1 MNNLIERAQKLLREL
16 NNRTVVAQTVITD
29 IKYLPCD
36 YKTDNTLPE
45 LSAMQSFDGKW
56 GGANDTHAWFSFDID
71 APSDNNIRNEVFVD
85 SGVNGWDLSNP
96 QFLVYVDGKIAQGLD
111 TNHCS
116 FIVDSGKHT
125 VYLYAYAGYQI
136 SPLFAADFPLEIF
149 DYNNPLTLSATLQA
163 VDICV
168 ETLANDVFVMLNTL
182 SAIKTNTKQYAD
194 ILNYVNAALNM
205 VDFVGVSAKNFGECC
220 KKAHTYLKNEYFG
233 KYCKRGKTSVSC
245 VGHTHID
252 VAWLWPVRQTREKA
266 QRSFATVLALMDR
279 YPDYKFMSSQC
290 YLYRAVKEEAPELY
304 ERIKQRVAEGRWDVE
319 GAMWLEADCNLIS
332 GESLVRQIL
341 YGKRFMKREFGV
353 DSKVL
358 WLPDVF
364 GYSAALPQ
372 ILKQSGVETFV
383 TSKISWNDTNVLPY
397 DMFRWKGLDGSEVF
411 TYFLTAPAD
420 ANNPKD
426 IHTNYNAIASP
437 VDFLRTYNRMQQK
450 SLTNEVLMDY
460 GYGDGG
466 GGPTAQFIENIGR
479 MQCGAPDFPYTKFER
494 ASDFFARVRKKVY
507 DNPELPRW
515 TGELYLEYHR
525 GTYTSVAKNKRNNRR
540 AEYAL
545 QNLEKL
551 FVLANKLGGV
561 EYPRRW
567 FEEMWQMVLTN
578 QFHDIIPGS
587 SVTEVYN
594 VTDREYAKL
603 FDEEKAHYGRCLS
616 AILPYVSK
624 NCVLNLNSMP
634 IDGYVKDG
642 EKYVYVEG
650 AKGNA
655 VSPVAVKP
663 SNDSVKTS
671 VYTLEN
677 KFFRIKFGRDYDIA
691 EIFDKR
697 AKRNVLRSK
706 AQLKAYEDYP
716 NMYEAW
722 EIRNYY
728 TEKQYE
734 LTFVSVEN
742 IDFGGKKGKRIVK
755 KVGESTVTTDV
766 CLYDYTDRIDFDTTL
781 DWQTPHLLLKTLFPL
796 DVNAHTATCDVQ
808 FGNVARPTTCNNSW
822 DEAKFEFCAHK
833 YVDISEG
840 NFGVAL
846 LNDCKYGY
854 SARDNV
860 LSLTLIKCSTNPSDC
875 VDKGVHKFTYALYPH
890 VGDVRHCDV
899 YKHATLLNN
908 PLVPVD
914 GTAQSNSGVS
924 LVSCD
929 KDNVIV
935 DTVKFAEDDNRVIVR
950 LFENNNCTTN
960 CTLTFGLD
968 VLSAVK
974 CDLLENDGEKV
985 AVRDNKISLTVKPFE
1000 IVSLKLTLK

>member
-1 MNNLIERAQKLLREL
+1 MNNLLERAQKLLREL
-16 NNRTVVAQTVITD
+16 NNRTVVAQTAITD

-45 LSAMQSFDGKW
+45 LSAMQNFGGKW
-56 GGANDTHAWFSFDID
+56 GGANDTHAWFAFDID
-71 APSDNNIRNEVFVD
+71 VPSGDNIRHEVFVD

-111 TNHCS
+111 TNHRS
-116 FIVDSGKHT
+116 FVVGEGKHT

-182 SAIKTNTKQYAD
+182 SAINVNTKQYAD
-194 ILNYVNAALNM
+194 ILRYVNTALNM
-205 VDFVGVSAKNFGECC
+205 VDFVDVGLDDFGKCC

-233 KYCKRGKTSVSC
+233 RYCKRGNTSVSC
-245 VGHTHID
+245 IGHTHID

-279 YPDYKFMSSQC
+279 YPSYKFMSSQC
-290 YLYRAVKEEAPELY
+290 YLYQAVKEEAPELY

-341 YGKRFMKREFGV
+341 YGKRFMKREFGI

-426 IHTNYNAIASP
+426 IHTNYNAIANT

-466 GGPTAQFIENIGR
+466 GGPTAQFIENIER
-479 MQCGAPDFPYTKFER
+479 MQCGAPNFPYTKFER

-540 AEYAL
+540 AEYTL

-561 EYPRRW
+561 EYPRKW

-594 VTDREYAKL
+594 VTDHEYAKL
-603 FDEEKAHYGRCLS
+603 FDEAKAHYDRCMS

-624 NCVLNLNSMP
+624 NCVLNLCSMP
-634 IDGYVKDG
+634 LDGYVNDG
-642 EKYVYVEG
+642 EKFVYVEG

-655 VSPVAVKP
+655 VSPVAAKP

-671 VYTLEN
+671 AYILEN
-677 KFFRIKFGRDYDIA
+677 KFLRIRFDRNYDIV

-697 AKRNVLRSK
+697 AKRNVLKAK
-706 AQLKAYEDYP
+706 AQLRSYEDYP
-716 NMYEAW
+716 NMYDAW
-722 EIRNYY
+722 ELRNYY
-728 TEKQYE
+728 TEKQYDLE
-734 LTFVSVEN
+734 FVSATDV
-742 IDFGGKKGKRIVK
+742 DFGGKKGKRIVK
-755 KVGESTVTTDV
+755 RIGESTVTTDI
-766 CLYDYTDRIDFDTTL
+766 CLYDYVDRIDFDTTL
-781 DWQTPHLLLKTLFPL
+781 DWQTPHLVLKTLFPL

-854 SARDNV
+854 SVRDNV
-860 LSLTLIKCSTNPSDC
+860 LSLTLVKCSTSPSDC
-875 VDKGVHKFTYALYPH
+875 VDKGVHKFTYSLYPH

-899 YKHATLLNN
+899 YKHAAMLNN
-908 PLVPVD
+908 PFVLVD
-914 GTAQSNSGVS
+914 GTAEGGNGVS

-935 DTVKFAEDDNRVIVR
+935 DTVKFAEDDDGVIVR

-968 VLSAVK
+968 VLNAVK
-974 CDLLENDGEKV
+974 CDLLENGGETV
-985 AVRDNKISLTVKPFE
+985 AVRDNKISLNIKPFE

>member
-1 MNNLIERAQKLLREL
+1 MNNLLERAQKLLREL
-16 NNRTVVAQTVITD
+16 NNRTVVAQTAITD

-45 LSAMQSFDGKW
+45 LYAMQNFGGKW
-56 GGANDTHAWFSFDID
+56 GGANDTHAWFAFDID
-71 APSDNNIRNEVFVD
+71 VLSGDNIRHEVFVD

-111 TNHCS
+111 TNHRS
-116 FIVDSGKHT
+116 FVVGEGNHT

-182 SAIKTNTKQYAD
+182 SAINVNTKQYAD
-194 ILNYVNAALNM
+194 ILNYVNTALNM
-205 VDFVGVSAKNFGECC
+205 VDFVDVRLDDFGKCC
-220 KKAHTYLKNEYFG
+220 KKAHTYLKNEYFV
-233 KYCKRGKTSVSC
+233 KYCKRGNTSVSC
-245 VGHTHID
+245 IGHTHID
-252 VAWLWPVRQTREKA
+252 VAWLWPVRQAREKA

-279 YPDYKFMSSQC
+279 YPSYKFMSSQC
-290 YLYRAVKEEAPELY
+290 YLYQAVKEEAPELY

-426 IHTNYNAIASP
+426 IHTNYNAIANP

-450 SLTNEVLMDY
+450 LLTNEVLMDY

-466 GGPTAQFIENIGR
+466 GGPTAQFIENIER
-479 MQCGAPDFPYTKFER
+479 MQCGAPNFPYTKFER
-494 ASDFFARVRKKVY
+494 ASDFFARIRKKVY

-540 AEYAL
+540 AEYSL

-561 EYPRRW
+561 EYPRKW

-603 FDEEKAHYGRCLS
+603 FDEAKAHYDRCMS

-624 NCVLNLNSMP
+624 NCVLNLCSMP
-634 IDGYVKDG
+634 LDGYVKDG
-642 EKYVYVEG
+642 EKFVYVEG

-655 VSPVAVKP
+655 VSPVAAKP

-671 VYTLEN
+671 AYILEN
-677 KFFRIKFGRDYDIA
+677 KFFRIRFDRNYDIE

-697 AKRNVLRSK
+697 AKRNVLKAK
-706 AQLKAYEDYP
+706 AQLRSYEDYA
-716 NMYEAW
+716 NMYDAW
-722 EIRNYY
+722 ELRNYY
-728 TEKQYE
+728 TEKQYDLE
-734 LTFVSVEN
+734 FVSATDV
-742 IDFGGKKGKRIVK
+742 DFGGKKGKRIVK
-755 KVGESTVTTDV
+755 RIGESTVTTDI
-766 CLYDYTDRIDFDTTL
+766 CLYDYVDRIDFDTTL
-781 DWQTPHLLLKTLFPL
+781 DWQTPHLVLKTLFPL

-860 LSLTLIKCSTNPSDC
+860 LSLTLVKCSTSPSDC
-875 VDKGVHKFTYALYPH
+875 VDKGVHKFTYSLYPH

-899 YKHATLLNN
+899 YKHAAMLNN
-908 PLVPVD
+908 PLVLVD
-914 GTAQSNSGVS
+914 GTAEGGNGVS

-935 DTVKFAEDDNRVIVR
+935 DTVKFAEDDDGVIVR
-950 LFENNNCTTN
+950 LFEDNNCTTN

-968 VLSAVK
+968 VLNAVK
-974 CDLLENDGEKV
+974 CDLLENDGKTV
-985 AVRDNKISLTVKPFE
+985 AVRDNKISLTIKPFE

>member
-1 MNNLIERAQKLLREL
+1 MNNLLERAQKLLREL
-16 NNRTVVAQTVITD
+16 NNRTVVAQTAITD

-45 LSAMQSFDGKW
+45 LSAIQNFGGKW
-56 GGANDTHAWFSFDID
+56 GGANDTHAWFAFDID
-71 APSDNNIRNEVFVD
+71 VPSGDNIRHEVFVD

-111 TNHCS
+111 TNHRS
-116 FIVDSGKHT
+116 FVVGEGKHT

-163 VDICV
+163 VDTRV
-168 ETLANDVFVMLNTL
+168 EMLSNDVFVMLNTL
-182 SAIKTNTKQYAD
+182 SAINVNTKQYAD
-194 ILNYVNAALNM
+194 ILRYVNTALNM
-205 VDFVGVSAKNFGECC
+205 VDFVDVRLDDFGKCC

-233 KYCKRGKTSVSC
+233 RYCKRGNASVSC
-245 VGHTHID
+245 IGHTHID

-279 YPDYKFMSSQC
+279 YPSYKFMSSQC
-290 YLYRAVKEEAPELY
+290 YLYQAVKEEAPELY

-341 YGKRFMKREFGV
+341 YGKRFMKREFGI

-426 IHTNYNAIASP
+426 IHTNYNAIANP

-466 GGPTAQFIENIGR
+466 GGPTAQFIENIER
-479 MQCGAPDFPYTKFER
+479 MQCGAPNFPYTKFER

-540 AEYAL
+540 AEYSL

-561 EYPRRW
+561 EYPRKW

-594 VTDREYAKL
+594 VTDHEYAKL
-603 FDEEKAHYGRCLS
+603 FDEAKAHYDRCMS

-642 EKYVYVEG
+642 EKFVYVEG

-655 VSPVAVKP
+655 VSPVAAKP

-671 VYTLEN
+671 AYILEN
-677 KFFRIKFGRDYDIA
+677 KFFRIRFDRNYDIE

-697 AKRNVLRSK
+697 AKRNVLKAK
-706 AQLKAYEDYP
+706 AQLRSYEDYP
-716 NMYEAW
+716 NMYDAW
-722 EIRNYY
+722 ELRNYY
-728 TEKQYE
+728 TEKQYDLE
-734 LTFVSVEN
+734 FVSATDV
-742 IDFGGKKGKRIVK
+742 DFGGKKGKRIVK
-755 KVGESTVTTDV
+755 RIGESTVTTDI
-766 CLYDYTDRIDFDTTL
+766 CLYDYVDRIDFDTTL
-781 DWQTPHLLLKTLFPL
+781 DWQTPHLVLKTLFPL

-854 SARDNV
+854 SVRDNV
-860 LSLTLIKCSTNPSDC
+860 LSLTLVKCSTSPSDC
-875 VDKGVHKFTYALYPH
+875 VDKGVHKFTYSLYPH

-899 YKHATLLNN
+899 YKHAAMLNN
-908 PLVPVD
+908 PLVLVD
-914 GTAQSNSGVS
+914 GTAEGGNGVS

-935 DTVKFAEDDNRVIVR
+935 DTVKFAEDDDGVIVR

-968 VLSAVK
+968 VLNAVK
-974 CDLLENDGEKV
+974 CDLLENGGETV
-985 AVRDNKISLTVKPFE
+985 AVRDNKISLNIKPFE

>member
-1 MNNLIERAQKLLREL
+1 MNNLLERAQKLLREL

-45 LSAMQSFDGKW
+45 LSAMQNFGGKW
-56 GGANDTHAWFSFDID
+56 GGANDTHAWFAFDID
-71 APSDNNIRNEVFVD
+71 VPSVDNIRHEVFVD

-111 TNHCS
+111 TNHRS
-116 FIVDSGKHT
+116 FVVGEGNHT

-182 SAIKTNTKQYAD
+182 SAINVNTKQYAD
-194 ILNYVNAALNM
+194 ILRYVNTALNM
-205 VDFVGVSAKNFGECC
+205 VDFVDVGLDDFGKCC

-233 KYCKRGKTSVSC
+233 RYCKRGNTSVSC

-279 YPDYKFMSSQC
+279 YPSYKFMSSQC
-290 YLYRAVKEEAPELY
+290 FLYQAVKEEAPELY

-426 IHTNYNAIASP
+426 IHTNYNAIANP

-466 GGPTAQFIENIGR
+466 GGPTAQFIENIER
-479 MQCGAPDFPYTKFER
+479 MQYGAPNFPYTKFER
-494 ASDFFARVRKKVY
+494 TSDFFARIRKKVY

-540 AEYAL
+540 AEYSL

-551 FVLANKLGGV
+551 FVLANKLGSV
-561 EYPRRW
+561 EYPRKW

-603 FDEEKAHYGRCLS
+603 FDEAKAHYDRCMS

-624 NCVLNLNSMP
+624 NFVLNLCSMP
-634 IDGYVKDG
+634 LDGYVNDG
-642 EKYVYVEG
+642 EKFVYVEG

-655 VSPVAVKP
+655 VSPVAIKP

-671 VYTLEN
+671 AYILEN
-677 KFFRIKFGRDYDIA
+677 KFFRIRFDRNYDIE

-697 AKRNVLRSK
+697 AKRNVLKAK
-706 AQLKAYEDYP
+706 AQLRSYEDYP
-716 NMYEAW
+716 NMYDAW
-722 EIRNYY
+722 ELRNYY
-728 TEKQYE
+728 TEKQYDLE
-734 LTFVSVEN
+734 FVSATDV
-742 IDFGGKKGKRIVK
+742 DFGGKKGKRIVK
-755 KVGESTVTTDV
+755 RIGKSTVTTDI
-766 CLYDYTDRIDFDTTL
+766 CLYDYVDRIDFDATL
-781 DWQTPHLLLKTLFPL
+781 DWQTPHLVLKTLFPL

-860 LSLTLIKCSTNPSDC
+860 LSLTLVKCSTSPSDC
-875 VDKGVHKFTYALYPH
+875 VDKGVHKFTYSLYPH

-899 YKHATLLNN
+899 YKHAAMLNN
-908 PLVPVD
+908 PLVLVD
-914 GTAQSNSGVS
+914 GTAEGGNGVS

-935 DTVKFAEDDNRVIVR
+935 DTVKFAEDDDGVIVR

-968 VLSAVK
+968 VLNAVK
-974 CDLLENDGEKV
+974 CDLLENGDETV
-985 AVRDNKISLTVKPFE
+985 AVRDNKISLTIKPFE

>member
-1 MNNLIERAQKLLREL
+1 MNNLLERAQKLLREL
-16 NNRTVVAQTVITD
+16 NNRTVVAQTAITD

-45 LSAMQSFDGKW
+45 LSAMQNFGGKW
-56 GGANDTHAWFSFDID
+56 GGANDTHAWFAFDID
-71 APSDNNIRNEVFVD
+71 VPSGDNIRHEVFVD

-111 TNHCS
+111 TNHRS
-116 FIVDSGKHT
+116 FVVGEGKHT

-149 DYNNPLTLSATLQA
+149 DYNNPLTLSATLQS

-182 SAIKTNTKQYAD
+182 SAINVNTKQYAD
-194 ILNYVNAALNM
+194 ILRYVNTALNM
-205 VDFVGVSAKNFGECC
+205 VDFVDVGLDDFGKCC

-233 KYCKRGKTSVSC
+233 RYCKRGNTSVSC
-245 VGHTHID
+245 IGHTHID

-279 YPDYKFMSSQC
+279 YPSYKFMSSQC
-290 YLYRAVKEEAPELY
+290 YLYQAVKEEAPELY

-341 YGKRFMKREFGV
+341 YGKRFMKREFGI

-426 IHTNYNAIASP
+426 IHTNYNAIANP

-466 GGPTAQFIENIGR
+466 GGPTAQFIENIER
-479 MQCGAPDFPYTKFER
+479 MQCGAPNFPYTKFER

-540 AEYAL
+540 AEYTL

-561 EYPRRW
+561 EYPRKW

-603 FDEEKAHYGRCLS
+603 FDEAKAHYDRCMS

-624 NCVLNLNSMP
+624 NCVLNLCSMP
-634 IDGYVKDG
+634 LDGYVNDG
-642 EKYVYVEG
+642 EKFVYVEG

-655 VSPVAVKP
+655 VSPVAAKP

-671 VYTLEN
+671 AYILEN
-677 KFFRIKFGRDYDIA
+677 KFFRIRFDRNYDIE

-697 AKRNVLRSK
+697 AKRNVLKAK
-706 AQLKAYEDYP
+706 AQLRSYEDYP
-716 NMYEAW
+716 NMYDAW
-722 EIRNYY
+722 ELRNYY
-728 TEKQYE
+728 TEKQYDLE
-734 LTFVSVEN
+734 FVSATDV
-742 IDFGGKKGKRIVK
+742 DFGGKKGKRIVK
-755 KVGESTVTTDV
+755 RIGESTVTTDI
-766 CLYDYTDRIDFDTTL
+766 CLYDYVDRIDFDTTL
-781 DWQTPHLLLKTLFPL
+781 DWQTPHLVLKTLFPL

-854 SARDNV
+854 SVRDNV
-860 LSLTLIKCSTNPSDC
+860 LSLTLVKCSTSPSDC
-875 VDKGVHKFTYALYPH
+875 VDKGVHKFTYSLYPH

-899 YKHATLLNN
+899 YKHAAMLNN
-908 PLVPVD
+908 PLVLVD
-914 GTAQSNSGVS
+914 GTAEGGNGVS

-935 DTVKFAEDDNRVIVR
+935 DTVKFAEDDDGVIVR

-968 VLSAVK
+968 VLNAVK
-974 CDLLENDGEKV
+974 CDLLENGGETV
-985 AVRDNKISLTVKPFE
+985 AVRDNKISLNIKPFE